1 MGNVTGTCR
10 NGHERTE
17 ANTTFRNGIRTC
29 LDCQREKGRKTMK
42 RTQRPVRSHRPRG
55 RQKRASEDVP
65 KKTVE
70 AVKQRDKERCA
81 RCGRVG
87 ANVHHRRMR
96 SQSPKAVVHN
106 IENLVLFCGSG
117 TQGCHGYVHGHPS
130 ESYEKGWLVRSFND
144 PVVIPLWEE
153 RRGRWVE
160 LAADGTK
167 REVQNENLYGA

>member
-29 LDCQREKGRKTMK
+29 LDCQREKGRKPMK
-42 RTQRPVRSHRPRG
+42 RAQRPVRSHRPRG
-55 RQKRASEDVP
+55 RQKRASEVP
-65 KKTVE
+65 KKTVA
-70 AVKQRDKERCA
+70 AVRERDNERCF

-87 ANVHHRRMR
+87 ANIHHRRMR
-96 SQSPKAVVHN
+96 SQSPKSLVHN

-130 ESYEKGWLVRSFND
+130 ESYEKGWLVRSFDD
-144 PVVIPLWEE
+144 PGDIALWEP
-153 RRGRWVE
+153 RREIWYE
-160 LAADGTK
+160 LTPDGVRK
-167 REVQNENLYGA
+167 EAVSSGE